1 MIGER
6 DSSGQFHPT
15 AGYSGGRVDYLPNA
29 GLKIHGA
36 SAGDDGEYSVVVH
49 GETTTGPVILVSQI
63 NVTVNSK

>member
-29 GLKIHGA
+29 GLQIHGA
-36 SAGDDGEYSVVVH
+36 SAGDNGVYSVVVH
-49 GETTTGPVILVSQI
+49 GDTATGPVTLASHI